1 MKVVLLAGG
10 LGTRLAE
17 ETHKLP
23 KPLVKIGNLPILVH
37 IMNIYS
43 SYGFKNFIICGGYKY
58 EEIIKFFKHYIDF
71 KLTNKSKYQN
81 IFFSKK
87 KNWKVNIVFTGK
99 KTNTGGRV
107 LKIKNLIKEN
117 FFFLTYG
124 DGLAD
129 INIKKLFNFHNK
141 KKRNVATITAVKPP
155 GRFGVLKI
163 SKSIVT
169 KFQEKVDTNDV
180 WINGGYFVFK
190 KEIFKYIKKDT
201 DSLEKDVLT
210 KITKAKKMH
219 AYKHNKFWQP
229 MDTLRDKNELNKIW
243 KKGIAPWK
251 RSSKK

>member
-17 ETHKLP
+17 ETYKLP
-23 KPLVKIGNLPILVH
+23 KPMVKIGNLPILIH

-43 SYGFKNFIICGGYKY
+43 FYGFKNFIICGGYKY
-58 EEIIKFFKHYIDF
+58 EEIIKFFENFIDF
-71 KLTNKSKYQN
+71 KLIHKTKHQN

-87 KNWKVNIVFTGK
+87 NKWEVNIVFTGK

-117 FFFLTYG
+117 PFFLTYG

-129 INIKKLFNFHNK
+129 INIKTLSNFHNK
-141 KKRNVATITAVKPP
+141 KKRCIATITTVKPP
-155 GRFGVLKI
+155 GRFGVVKI
-163 SKSIVT
+163 KKSIVT
-169 KFQEKVDTNDV
+169 KFQEKVDTKNV
-180 WINGGYFVFK
+180 WINGGYFVFD

-210 KITKAKKMH
+210 TITKTKKMH
-219 AYKHNKFWQP
+219 AYKLNKFWQP

-243 KKGIAPWK
+243 KKGTAPWK
-251 RSSKK
+251 RLSKK

>member
-58 EEIIKFFKHYIDF
+58 EEIIKFFKYYIDF

-107 LKIKNLIKEN
+107 LKIKNLIKEK

-169 KFQEKVDTNDV
+169 KFQEKVDTKDV

-210 KITKAKKMH
+210 KITKAKKMC

-243 KKGIAPWK
+243 KKGIAPWT